1 MLKRLLK
8 RFVPRG
14 IFSAYHYGV
23 AALAAARYRWPSE
36 KLIVIGV
43 TGTSGK
49 TTTSYLISQLLELTG
64 HRVGLTSTAVFK
76 VGPHQWLNN
85 RKMTMLGRGETHR
98 LLRQMVQA
106 GCQYAV
112 VETSSEGIRQ
122 HRSVG
127 IHYDLAVFTNLTP
140 EHLEAHGGFANY
152 KAAKL
157 KLFAQLAQSPSKQL
171 AGQNIPRTIIAN
183 ADCEHAADFLAP
195 VVDQK
200 FTFSVQP
207 TPTSTTPPPIRA
219 ERITTSSQG
228 ISFSVNGVV
237 FSAPLLGDFNVANLL
252 AALVTLHALG
262 VSFDQLAAVAPRLQ
276 PCPGRLELIAAG
288 QPFTVIV
295 DYAFEPNA
303 LKGLYRVVEQ
313 FKQPGSRVIQLLGSA
328 GGGRDK
334 KPRPVKGEL
343 AARNADIVIVTN
355 EDPYDE
361 DPQSIIDSVANG
373 AAAAGKIDGQNL
385 FRILDRREAITKAI
399 SLARPGDIILITGK
413 GCEQAIAV
421 ANGKLLPWDDR
432 TVVRE
437 EMKKVLQY
445 GV

>member
-1 MLKRLLK
+1 MFKRLLK
-8 RFVPRG
+8 RLVPRRAL
-14 IFSAYHYGV
+14 SLYHYLL
-23 AALAAARYRWPSE
+23 ALAAVAWYGWPSE

-76 VGPHQWLNN
+76 VGPHEWLNN

-98 LLRQMVQA
+98 LLKQMVQA

-112 VETSSEGIRQ
+112 VETSSEGLVQ
-122 HRSVG
+122 HRAVG

-157 KLFAQLAQSPSKQL
+157 RLFQQLAQSQPKQL
-171 AGQNIPRTIIAN
+171 AGQNIARTIIAN
-183 ADCEHAADFLAP
+183 ADSEHAVDFLTPA
-195 VVDQK
+195 VDQK
-200 FTFSVQP
+200 FAFSVQP
-207 TPTSTTPPPIRA
+207 TATLTNPTPLRA
-219 ERITTSSQG
+219 EQIAISAQG
-228 ISFSVNGVV
+228 LAFTVNGVL
-237 FSAPLLGDFNVANLL
+237 FRAPLLGDFNVTNLL
-252 AALVTLHALG
+252 SALVTLHALG
-262 VSFDQLAAVAPRLQ
+262 VSFDQLAAVTPQLKS
-276 PCPGRLELIAAG
+276 CPGRLELINAG

-303 LKGLYRVVEQ
+303 LKGLYRVVDQ
-313 FKQPGSRVIQLLGSA
+313 FKRPGSKVIQLLGSA

-334 KPRPVKGEL
+334 KPRPIKGEL
-343 AARNADIVIVTN
+343 AAKNADVVIVTN

-361 DPQSIIDSVANG
+361 DPQSIIDAVANG
-373 AAAAGKIDGQNL
+373 AAAAGKVDGQNL
-385 FRILDRREAITKAI
+385 FRLLDRRAAIAKAV
-399 SLARPGDIILITGK
+399 SLARPGDIVLITGK

-421 ANGKLLPWDDR
+421 ANGKLIAWDDR
-432 TVVRE
+432 MVVRE
-437 EMKKVLQY
+437 EIKR
-445 GV
+445 GTRD